1 MTSTTD
7 TKAEALRIWAAAG
20 GNLDRALDQR
30 DEESEDNFDISGREW
45 AEIEDHIWEIAR
57 NS

>member
-1 MTSTTD
+1 MAKSTD
-7 TKAEALRIWAAAG
+7 TKAEAARIWAQAG
-20 GNLDRALDQR
+20 GDLDQALDLR
-30 DEESEDNFDISGREW
+30 DEESAENMDISGREW